1 MFIRTVI
8 LSVALVFSLSANA
21 EVTKEETF
29 SFKISDSGSFSLSNV
44 NGDVTVTGGDGN
56 TIEVVATK
64 KAGSQK
70 QLDGIEIKISESADS
85 VEIETDLPS
94 SEGWFKWGNDGA
106 EVTYEVTVPSG
117 ISLDSIETVN
127 GEVEIRG
134 VSGDVNASTVN
145 GEINL
150 EDLAADV
157 EMDTVNGTINASF
170 AKLEGQQKVK
180 ASTVNGRMTLNLP
193 ADADVD
199 VNADTLNGNIS
210 ADDFDLEVD
219 KGFVGSD
226 LNGKIGSGS
235 ASLNLDTVNG
245 SIKIRKD

>member
-8 LSVALVFSLSANA
+8 LSVALALSLSANA

-29 SFKISDSGSFSLSNV
+29 SFKISDGGSFSLSNV
-44 NGDVTVTGGDGN
+44 NGGISVVGGNGD
-56 TIEVVATK
+56 TIEVLAIK

-70 QLDGIEIKISESADS
+70 QLDEIEIKISESANS

-94 SEGWFKWGNDGA
+94 SKRWFHWGDDGA
-106 EVTYEVTVPSG
+106 QVTYEVIVPSG
-117 ISLDSIETVN
+117 INLDSIEAVN

-150 EDLAADV
+150 EDLAADA
-157 EMDTVNGTINASF
+157 EIDTVNGTINASF

-180 ASTVNGRMTLNLP
+180 ASTVNGRMTLRLP

-210 ADDFDLEVD
+210 AGDFDLEVD

-226 LNGKIGSGS
+226 LNGEIGNGS